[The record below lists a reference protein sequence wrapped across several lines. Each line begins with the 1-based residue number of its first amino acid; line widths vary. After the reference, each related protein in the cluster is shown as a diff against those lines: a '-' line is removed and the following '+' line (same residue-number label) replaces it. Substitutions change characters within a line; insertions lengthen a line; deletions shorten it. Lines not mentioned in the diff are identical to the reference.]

1 MAQAKIIEFDKSC
14 EYYFKEGCFI
24 NELSNSEAD
33 PDVSVA
39 QARVSPGVTT
49 QWHRLNKTVERYIIL
64 SGEGLVEVDGLSSSN
79 VKAGDVVI
87 IPEQHWQRITNIG
100 TEDLIFHA
108 ICSPR
113 FKEQNYQSREDS

>member
-1 MAQAKIIEFDKSC
+1 MTQATIINFDQTR

-33 PDVSVA
+33 PDVSIA

-49 QWHRLNKTVERYIIL
+49 QWHKLKNTVERYIIL
-64 SGEGLVEVDGLSSSN
+64 GGEGLVEVEGLSSSK
-79 VKAGDVVI
+79 VAAGDVVI

-100 TEDLIFHA
+100 TVDLIFHA

-113 FKEQNYQSREDS
+113 FEEENYESKEDD

>member
-1 MAQAKIIEFDKSC
+1 MTLATIIKFEQSR
-14 EYYFKEGCFI
+14 EYYFKEGCYI

-49 QWHRLNKTVERYIIL
+49 QWHRLNNTVERYIIL
-64 SGEGLVEVDGLSSSN
+64 CGEGLVEVDGLSSSK

-87 IPEQHWQRITNIG
+87 IPEQHWQRITNTG
-100 TEDLIFHA
+100 TDDLLFHA

-113 FKEQNYQSREDS
+113 FEEQNYQSRED